1 LVVGAVGDV
10 EPIIAND
17 SIARRSRPDDLGSSG
32 SEAVR

>member
-17 SIARRSRPDDLGSSG
+17 SITPQIATRRFGIIRKRSG
-32 SEAVR
+32 